1 MSSSEIEIHFEQM
14 NSLSEDLAQI
24 SAALQQLTDTAG
36 MKTVS
41 DTKAAWV
48 SDNADIFAGKE
59 VKLMEQIMETAGN
72 LNDIALTL
80 KKKAEQIYNLELW
93 NTLTA
98 KTRSYQ

>member
-14 NSLSEDLAQI
+14 NSLSEALAQI

-41 DTKAAWV
+41 DTKAAWI

-80 KKKAEQIYNLELW
+80 KKKVEQIYNLEMW